1 MMVFVALPDG
11 NRGFHQSVYQCRPT
25 VSVGCGGL
33 ETCWDSRVTLD
44 GGCFRQGFFSGMLVR
59 FGFSREI
66 GGDEELRDF
75 LRLRGEG
82 AERFARGHEVDAGGA
97 KILSGADGTLVA
109 ALESDEDGFDMLA
122 GVEAV
127 DAEIRA
133 SAGEAA

>member
-1 MMVFVALPDG
+1 
-11 NRGFHQSVYQCRPT
+11 
-25 VSVGCGGL
+25 
-33 ETCWDSRVTLD
+33 
-44 GGCFRQGFFSGMLVR
+44 MLVR

-66 GGDEELRDF
+66 G
-75 LRLRGEG
+75 GEG
-82 AERFARGHEVDAGGA
+82 AERFARGHEVDAGRA

-109 ALESDEDGFDMLA
+109 AFESDEDGFDMLA